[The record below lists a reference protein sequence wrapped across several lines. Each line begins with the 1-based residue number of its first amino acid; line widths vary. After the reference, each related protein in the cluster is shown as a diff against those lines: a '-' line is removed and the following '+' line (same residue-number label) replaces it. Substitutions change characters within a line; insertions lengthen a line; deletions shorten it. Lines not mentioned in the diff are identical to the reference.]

1 MDYEAKGYCFSQAH
15 ISPQNVSARQ
25 KTVAIQKKSWRN
37 KCFNLP
43 ALQKPA
49 NPQTLLITPAN
60 SRIQYTKIANPQN

>member
-15 ISPQNVSARQ
+15 NSPQNASARQ

-37 KCFNLP
+37 KFFNLP

-49 NPQTLLITPAN
+49 NPQTLLITP
-60 SRIQYTKIANPQN
+60 RKIQDTNNLNC